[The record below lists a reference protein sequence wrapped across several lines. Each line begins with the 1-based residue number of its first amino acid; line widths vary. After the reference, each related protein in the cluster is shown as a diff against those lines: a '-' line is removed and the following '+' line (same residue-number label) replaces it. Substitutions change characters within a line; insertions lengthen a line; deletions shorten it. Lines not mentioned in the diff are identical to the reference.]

1 MIIGASSF
9 AGSLPELKEQVQSVE
24 LYIPKLG
31 IYEGIELQ
39 KNRLNRVLD
48 ELSTCDLAT
57 SIHAP
62 YFADVPTYPKE
73 LVIDTANME
82 GAQFRLM
89 GESIELANRLD
100 SMVVVVHPGRINNSN
115 HEASFLKMVEN
126 LRSLAAMAEDCGVM
140 LGLENKEG
148 TDHGNLCFSAE
159 ELVKAVHEVNSP
171 NLGATYDVGHAN
183 LTCGADPEKLQD
195 FTATV
200 LSCIVH
206 IHLHDNSGHW
216 TNEYAGDQ
224 HMAPGSGTVDFSIL
238 NMMPGYRGIYNLEVF
253 SMDDVIAG
261 KDVISRVCRQP

>member
-1 MIIGASSF
+1 VIIGASSF
-9 AGSLPELKEQVQSVE
+9 AGSFPELKEQVHSVE

-39 KNRLNRVLD
+39 KNRLNKILD
-48 ELSTCDLAT
+48 ELSTYNLVT

-62 YFADVPTYPKE
+62 YFADVPTYPQE
-73 LVIDTANME
+73 LVIDTASM
-82 GAQFRLM
+82 GRSDFRLM
-89 GESIELANRLD
+89 EEAIELANRLD
-100 SMVVVVHPGRINNSN
+100 SKVVVVHPGRANNSN
-115 HEASFLKMVEN
+115 HEASFSKMVEN
-126 LRSLAAMAEDCGVM
+126 LRSIAVIAEDCGVI

-148 TDHGNLCFSAE
+148 TDQGNLCCSAD
-159 ELVKAVHEVNSP
+159 ELVKAVNEVDSP

-183 LTCGADPEKLQD
+183 LTCGADPEKLQE
-195 FTATV
+195 FTETV

-216 TNEYAGDQ
+216 TDEYAGDQ

-238 NMMPGYRGIYNLEVF
+238 NMLSEYRGIYNFEVF

-261 KDVISRVCRQP
+261 KDVISRVCR